1 GAASSGLRC
10 PSRRRYEKSPTVSD
24 AEPLLLYA
32 PPRDQVPVTRV
43 KGVSAKQAEAL
54 ADSRFG
60 IRTVQDLVQHYPR
73 RHLDFSE
80 TKAIREVGLGD
91 EVTIIGEVRK
101 VNAPPPQRRKLPLRV
116 TLSDGPSSLRL
127 VFFN

>member
-1 GAASSGLRC
+1 M
-10 PSRRRYEKSPTVSD
+10 SD
-24 AEPLLLYA
+24 PEPLLLYA
-32 PPRDQVPVTRV
+32 PPREQVPVTRV

-80 TKAIREVGLGD
+80 TKAIREVGAKSCILACDLGQAA
-91 EVTIIGEVRK
+91 
-101 VNAPPPQRRKLPLRV
+101 NPLHP
-116 TLSDGPSSLRL
+116 DGLAA
-127 VFFN
+127 FFAGLAKEGISRTDIELMSQTNPARALGL